1 MPNVWT
7 ISRPFT
13 RLGIIHFGGRSTVIQ
28 LKDGGV
34 WVLASTPLE
43 QETKAVI
50 DKLGPVKFIMGAN
63 AVHHLFLGQYKKA
76 YPSAKLIAPADAL
89 PRLEDKSLKFDGAWG
104 RDSPDTTYGFEDE
117 IKACYFS
124 GYKNKDVAFFHLETM
139 TLIQAD
145 LIFNLPCNEQYSKAK
160 SKKGL
165 SFLMINPWSWLHSR
179 SAWSSGVDKVV
190 MKRDIKTVASWDF
203 KRIIPCHG
211 DVIEGNGK
219 DAWMNAFKLYLQDG

>member
-1 MPNVWT
+1 M
-7 ISRPFT
+7 
-13 RLGIIHFGGRSTVIQ
+13 
-28 LKDGGV
+28 
-34 WVLASTPLE
+34 LASTPLE

-145 LIFNLPCNEQYSKAK
+145 LIFNS
-160 SKKGL
+160 
-165 SFLMINPWSWLHSR
+165 
-179 SAWSSGVDKVV
+179 
-190 MKRDIKTVASWDF
+190 
-203 KRIIPCHG
+203 
-211 DVIEGNGK
+211 
-219 DAWMNAFKLYLQDG
+219 